1 MPIAPNCH
9 GLNCA
14 KIPWLAADAAR
25 MPSRK
30 APLTL
35 TTTVPQGNVSPTR
48 RATKP
53 DSQNLAVPPSTLP
66 RATHMAPLIVSTA
79 CLDQLQVP
87 DGSNLKPERFQ
98 LSSTTNTSSRQRA
111 PLMARTIDG
120 LRTTPLL
127 IPDFALRW
135 GRR

>member
-1 MPIAPNCH
+1 MPIAANCH
-9 GLNCA
+9 GFTAA

-66 RATHMAPLIVSTA
+66 SATHITPLIVSTA
-79 CLDQLQVP
+79 CLCFLSSQSP
-87 DGSNLKPERFQ
+87 LKPCAEMHSLQ
-98 LSSTTNTSSRQRA
+98 PVT
-111 PLMARTIDG
+111 RTIPDVRG
-120 LRTTPLL
+120 TQLL
-127 IPDFALRW
+127 DF
-135 GRR
+135 

>member
-1 MPIAPNCH
+1 MPIAANCH
-9 GLNCA
+9 GRPAA
-14 KIPWLAADAAR
+14 KTPWLAADAAR

-66 RATHMAPLIVSTA
+66 SATHMTPLIVSTVG
-79 CLDQLQVP
+79 LYFSPGHVL
-87 DGSNLKPERFQ
+87 LK
-98 LSSTTNTSSRQRA
+98 SSADRSATPTTTA
-111 PLMARTIDG
+111 PAVGPPSLV
-120 LRTTPLL
+120 
-127 IPDFALRW
+127 
-135 GRR
+135 GRRRSNPLSR

>member
-35 TTTVPQGNVSPTR
+35 TTMVPHGNVSPTR

-66 RATHMAPLIVSTA
+66 RATHMTPLIVSTA
-79 CLDQLQVP
+79 CLDLL
-87 DGSNLKPERFQ
+87 SSYSLLNLMPERSQYLF
-98 LSSTTNTSSRQRA
+98 SGTTQVGSA
-111 PLMARTIDG
+111 F
-120 LRTTPLL
+120 LR
-127 IPDFALRW
+127 
-135 GRR
+135 

>member
-1 MPIAPNCH
+1 MPIAANCH
-9 GLNCA
+9 GRTAA
-14 KIPWLAADAAR
+14 KTPPLAADAAR

-66 RATHMAPLIVSTA
+66 SVTHMTPLIVSIVG
-79 CLDQLQVP
+79 LYFSPGHVL
-87 DGSNLKPERFQ
+87 LK
-98 LSSTTNTSSRQRA
+98 SSVDRSATPTTN
-111 PLMARTIDG
+111 
-120 LRTTPLL
+120 
-127 IPDFALRW
+127 ALAVGQPSLAG
-135 GRR
+135 GRRSNPLSR

>member
-1 MPIAPNCH
+1 MPIAANCH
-9 GLNCA
+9 GPTPA
-14 KIPWLAADAAR
+14 KIPWVAADAAR

-66 RATHMAPLIVSTA
+66 RATHITPLIVSTA
-79 CLDQLQVP
+79 CLCCLSSQP
-87 DGSNLKPERFQ
+87 PLKPCAEIP
-98 LSSTTNTSSRQRA
+98 
-111 PLMARTIDG
+111 PLQPVT
-120 LRTTPLL
+120 RTTPDVRGTRLL
-127 IPDFALRW
+127 DFALRP
-135 GRR
+135 RRP